1 MIYLYGLL
9 GAKVLLSQKILLWY
23 ITVLWQGWLFLSGFI
38 LALEDT
44 ESILAVRSCDEL
56 GLCPNSVRWTWAAQQ
71 LCPPHRACHNGKPA
85 VRIIDALFCSL
96 GFSLLTTPHLGL
108 FLLWILIFLN
118 MSVTNVCTSL
128 YSVRLM
134 SSIYLIYI
142 ETSAGILIGK
152 DLVSCLNNCKCSTG
166 NKNNVLV
173 SFLCELASHF
183 FWLEY
188 ISAIYFVKSHVG

>member
-1 MIYLYGLL
+1 MPKLCS
-9 GAKVLLSQKILLWY
+9 VDLS
-23 ITVLWQGWLFLSGFI
+23 SPEP
-38 LALEDT
+38 A
-44 ESILAVRSCDEL
+44 
-56 GLCPNSVRWTWAAQQ
+56 PQ

-118 MSVTNVCTSL
+118 MSMTNVCTSL
-128 YSVRLM
+128 YSVPLM

-173 SFLCELASHF
+173 SFLCELASNF
-183 FWLEY
+183 
-188 ISAIYFVKSHVG
+188 FVKIDLCYLLCKISCWVKIFFGVSPHCNQPQILENILRKSL